1 VGAVEKKKIFKLNY
15 SPKSMTRKIKK
26 IEEKVLEIAVE
37 LAKKGEGALFVIGD
51 KIKYDSLIKQ
61 KIEKFNIFDSG
72 AEKILKSIATID
84 GAIIIRKN
92 GDVIG
97 YGAMIKKSKPYAG
110 YGTRHAAAVTASEK
124 GNISI
129 MSSEEERKVKIF
141 RDGKFIMQ
149 MDALQKNIEK
159 EIPKVASFLE
169 SIGAGLIGV
178 VGVTALAPALGIAL
192 LPGVIIFGVGY
203 YAFKELA
210 GHFKKYF

>member
-1 VGAVEKKKIFKLNY
+1 MI
-15 SPKSMTRKIKK
+15 RKVKK
-26 IEEKVLEIAVE
+26 IEEKVLEIAIE

-51 KIKYDSLIKQ
+51 KVKYDSLIKQ
-61 KIEKFNIFDSG
+61 KLEKFNIFDSG

-84 GAIIIRKN
+84 GAIIIKKS

-97 YGAMIKKSKPYAG
+97 YGAMIKRSKPYTG
-110 YGTRHAAAVTASEK
+110 YGTRHAAAVTASEN
-124 GNISI
+124 GNTAI

-169 SIGAGLIGV
+169 SIGAGLIGA

-210 GHFKKYF
+210 AHLRKHL

>member
-1 VGAVEKKKIFKLNY
+1 MAK
-15 SPKSMTRKIKK
+15 KIKK
-26 IEEKVLEIAVE
+26 IEEKILGIALE

-51 KIKYDSLIKQ
+51 KVKYDSLIKQ
-61 KIEKFNIFDSG
+61 KIQKFNIFDNG
-72 AEKILKSIATID
+72 AEKILRSIATID
-84 GAIIIRKN
+84 GAIIVNKN
-92 GDVIG
+92 GDVVG
-97 YGAMIKKSKPYAG
+97 YGAMIKRARPYVG

-124 GNISI
+124 GNIAI

-169 SIGAGLIGV
+169 SIGAGLIGAI
-178 VGVTALAPALGIAL
+178 GVSALAPALGIAL

-210 GHFKKYF
+210 SHLKKHL

>member
-1 VGAVEKKKIFKLNY
+1 
-15 SPKSMTRKIKK
+15 MTSKIKK
-26 IEEKVLEIAVE
+26 IQEKVLEIAIE

-51 KIKYDSLIKQ
+51 KVKYDLLIKQ
-61 KIEKFNIFDSG
+61 KMQKFNIFDNG
-72 AEKILKSIATID
+72 AEKILKSLATID
-84 GAIIIRKN
+84 GAVIINKN

-97 YGAMIKKSKPYAG
+97 YGAMIKKSKPYVG

-124 GNISI
+124 GNVSI
-129 MSSEEERKVKIF
+129 MCSEEERKVKIF

-178 VGVTALAPALGIAL
+178 IGVSALAPALGIAF

-203 YAFKELA
+203 YAIKELTE
-210 GHFKKYF
+210 HLKKNH

>member
-1 VGAVEKKKIFKLNY
+1 MVG
-15 SPKSMTRKIKK
+15 KIKK
-26 IEEKVLEIAVE
+26 IEEKVLKIALE
-37 LAKKGEGALFVIGD
+37 LARKGEGALFVIGD
-51 KIKYDSLIKQ
+51 KVKYDSLIKQ
-61 KIEKFNIFDSG
+61 KIQKFNIFDNG

-84 GAIIIRKN
+84 GAIIINKG
-92 GDVIG
+92 GDVVG
-97 YGAMIKKSKPYAG
+97 YGAMIKKAKPYVG

-124 GNISI
+124 GNISV
-129 MSSEEERKVKIF
+129 MCSEEERKVKIF

-169 SIGAGLIGV
+169 SIGAGLIGAI
-178 VGVTALAPALGIAL
+178 GVTALVPALGIAL

-210 GHFKKYF
+210 THLRKHL

>member
-1 VGAVEKKKIFKLNY
+1 
-15 SPKSMTRKIKK
+15 MTRKLKK
-26 IEEKVLEIAVE
+26 IEEKILEIAIG

-51 KIKYDSLIKQ
+51 KVKYDSLIKQ
-61 KIEKFNIFDSG
+61 KMQKFNVFDSG
-72 AEKILKSIATID
+72 AEKILKSLATID
-84 GAIIIRKN
+84 GAIIINKN
-92 GDVIG
+92 GDIMG
-97 YGAMIKKSKPYAG
+97 YGAMIKRAKPYVG

-129 MSSEEERKVKIF
+129 MCSEEERKVKIF

-169 SIGAGLIGV
+169 SIGAGFIGV
-178 VGVTALAPALGIAL
+178 IGVSALAPALGIAF

-203 YAFKELA
+203 YAIKELTE
-210 GHFKKYF
+210 HLRKNH

>member
-1 VGAVEKKKIFKLNY
+1 MAIKL
-15 SPKSMTRKIKK
+15 KK
-26 IEEKVLEIAVE
+26 IEEKILGIALE

-51 KIKYDSLIKQ
+51 NVKYDSLIKQ
-61 KIEKFNIFDSG
+61 KIQKFNIFDNG
-72 AEKILKSIATID
+72 AEKIVKSIATID
-84 GAIIIRKN
+84 GAIIINKN

-97 YGAMIKKSKPYAG
+97 YGAMIKKAKPYIG
-110 YGTRHAAAVTASEK
+110 YGTRHAAAVTASEN

-159 EIPKVASFLE
+159 DIPKVASFLE
-169 SIGAGLIGV
+169 SIGAGLIGAI
-178 VGVTALAPALGIAL
+178 GVTALAPALGIAL

-210 GHFKKYF
+210 AHLKKHL

>member
-1 VGAVEKKKIFKLNY
+1 MAKKL
-15 SPKSMTRKIKK
+15 KK
-26 IEEKVLEIAVE
+26 IEEKILGIALE

-51 KIKYDSLIKQ
+51 KVKYDSLIKQ
-61 KIEKFNIFDSG
+61 KLEKFNVFDSG

-84 GAIIIRKN
+84 GAIIIKKN

-97 YGAMIKKSKPYAG
+97 YGAMIKRSRPYAG
-110 YGTRHAAAVTASEK
+110 YGTRHAAAVTASGE

-141 RDGKFIMQ
+141 KDGKFIMQ
-149 MDALQKNIEK
+149 IDALQKNIEK

-178 VGVTALAPALGIAL
+178 VGVSALAPALGIAL

-203 YAFKELA
+203 YAIRELTE
-210 GHFKKYF
+210 HIKKYF